1 MQSGIVVAGTLIL
14 DKHYQIPVYPSEGHL
29 VRMKKVHEDV
39 GGTGNISIDLAKLD
53 SDLPVKISAL
63 IGKDEN
69 GACIRSLLGRFRNI
83 QSDGIKNGA
92 ETPVTLV
99 FDSLET
105 KQRTFFY
112 DPGSGNDY
120 DESYVDWNMLTGKI
134 FQLEY
139 LLLLGTLDTADNEY
153 GTHAARLLAYAQVKG
168 MKTSVDMVSRK
179 NDRTVDIVRSA
190 LKYTDYCTI
199 NELEASAATHISLIK
214 NGHMVPVAVKAALS
228 LLAEYGV
235 STWVII
241 HDAYESYG
249 LDCRTGKSWRV
260 PALKLPSDFIKGKT
274 GAGDAFCAGVLYAA
288 YKDQT
293 IIQAMNLGTACAS
306 CSLSAVNG
314 TDGVKDYGSVVAFS
328 ERYKGGC
335 VYEEI

>member
-1 MQSGIVVAGTLIL
+1 MIPEAGTIMTN
-14 DKHYQIPVYPSEGHL
+14 
-29 VRMKKVHEDV
+29 RMS
-39 GGTGNISIDLAKLD
+39 TGIC
-53 SDLPVKISAL
+53 LPVKFF
-63 IGKDEN
+63 N
-69 GACIRSLLGRFRNI
+69 WNI
-83 QSDGIKNGA
+83 CCFL
-92 ETPVTLV
+92 ERLTLQTMNT
-99 FDSLET
+99 EH
-105 KQRTFFY
+105 
-112 DPGSGNDY
+112 
-120 DESYVDWNMLTGKI
+120 MLHDCLHMHRRK
-134 FQLEY
+134 
-139 LLLLGTLDTADNEY
+139 
-153 GTHAARLLAYAQVKG
+153 V
-168 MKTSVDMVSRK
+168 SVDMVSRK
-179 NDRTVDIVRSA
+179 NDRTVDIVRSS

-199 NELEASAATHISLIK
+199 NELEASAATHISLIR
-214 NGHMVPVAVKAALS
+214 NGRMVPVAVKAALS

-249 LDCRTGKSWRV
+249 LDCRTGEFWRV

-314 TDGVKDYGSVVAFS
+314 TDGVKDYSSVVAFS